1 MNMNATGAREKKY
14 SSRESQ
20 LVSESFEFLCSEEQ
34 DDGENE
40 PDCSKCCT
48 GIEEEQTLVED
59 KEHDEKVK
67 HFVQMRD
74 GKTTR
79 CRKRTVAKEAKSQ
92 SFRTGIVGLQS
103 LHEDA
108 ISENSVSDVVGKIPP
123 SGHERNYSSRES
135 QFVSE
140 TFSFLTMDDETD
152 DNVTSLVADDL
163 VNRTESCDV
172 RSPPKHSSRESQ
184 FISETFEFLSS
195 GDDDDVFKSGMECAF
210 GKPALAEVEQSMPAK
225 TYSSRESEIISESF
239 EFLESD
245 ENEDVSE
252 KDSVSIVDKD
262 NDSCNGC
269 TPQDDRK
276 SLLRRKSQKGCMR
289 NVESTNPS
297 CGRNI
302 DQGNS
307 TCNDCT
313 SQGADTKSLL
323 RRKSQKGY
331 VRTVESTNSSQDPFG
346 DQTEN
351 DIIMLALKRVGE
363 FSESDKF
370 LVHFERED
378 GDDRESADSDSELQR
393 CHCIEECSYSDD
405 SEKSTEDN
413 ASARTS
419 SEVSDGE
426 SYSMC
431 YMMARLFHQLLMLL
445 YTLRSRSIK

>member
-1 MNMNATGAREKKY
+1 MNSTGAREKKY

-40 PDCSKCCT
+40 PGCSKCC
-48 GIEEEQTLVED
+48 IEDEDEGTRVED
-59 KEHDEKVK
+59 KQDGEKVK

-103 LHEDA
+103 VHEDA
-108 ISENSVSDVVGKIPP
+108 IPENSVSDVVENIP

-140 TFSFLTMDDETD
+140 TFSFLTMDDDDTD
-152 DNVTSLVADDL
+152 DIVTRLAADDL
-163 VNRTESCDV
+163 MNRTGLCDV

-184 FISETFEFLSS
+184 VICETFEFLSS
-195 GDDDDVFKSGMECAF
+195 GDEDDVFKSGMECAF
-210 GKPALAEVEQSMPAK
+210 GKPALAEVEQSMPTK

-239 EFLESD
+239 EFLDSD

-269 TPQDDRK
+269 TSQDDRK

-393 CHCIEECSYSDD
+393 CHSIEECSYSDD